1 MIRPPILVS
10 GILTLVAS
18 VAIPAIALAQVPASA
33 SAPFSA
39 SASDPYY
46 KAGEAALARQIA
58 VVPNTGK
65 AKNVILFLGDGMGI
79 STVTASRIYD
89 GQQKGVDGESNS
101 LAFEK
106 LPYSALSKTYSH
118 DTQVTDSAAGITA
131 IMSGVKTRNKIIGLT
146 GAAIGE
152 KCETEKGASVASI
165 AELAKAAGRAAGVV
179 TTTRVTHATPAGAYA
194 HTAYRD
200 WEGDSDMP
208 VEALQ
213 GGCKD
218 IARQLIEA
226 PDALRLD
233 VVMGGGRSRFLPEAK
248 DGKRADGRDLTAE
261 WLKAEGTG
269 SAYVTTL
276 DQLKAIPDDTRRV
289 LGLFASE
296 HLPYEVERPVLGEG
310 VPTLTQMALSAV
322 EVLSRNPNG
331 YFLLVEGGKID
342 MGSHLGNAKRTL
354 TETVEFSKAIEAV
367 LGKVD
372 LKDTLVVVT
381 ADHSHGLVIS
391 GYAARNAPILGLAG
405 NEGEPILAGDGKAYT
420 TLMFATGP
428 GGPMGN
434 DTRVDPAKEDLDD
447 IDYHQEAAVNLA
459 SAAHAGED
467 VGVFADG
474 PQAFLLRGVVEE
486 SYIFQVMRHAFG
498 FDAKAEA
505 PAAAAPA
512 EAGKLKKKRWLLF

>member
-1 MIRPPILVS
+1 MIRPH
-10 GILTLVAS
+10 ILTPVVLSLVAS
-18 VAIPAIALAQVPASA
+18 VAVPALALAQTPPSVSA
-33 SAPFSA
+33 A
-39 SASDPYY
+39 DPYY
-46 KAGEAALARQIA
+46 KAGEAALARQLA

-79 STVTASRIYD
+79 STVTAGRIYD
-89 GQQKGVDGESNS
+89 GQLKGVDGESNS

-106 LPYSALSKTYSH
+106 LSYAALSKTYSH

-131 IMSGVKTRNKIIGLT
+131 IMTGVKTRNKIIGLT

-152 KCETEKGASVASI
+152 KCETETGNRVETL
-165 AELAKAAGRAAGVV
+165 AELAKAKGLAAGVV

-218 IARQLIEA
+218 IARQLVEA
-226 PDALRLD
+226 PDTLRLD
-233 VVMGGGRSRFLPEAK
+233 VVMGGGRSRFLPEDK

-261 WLKAEGTG
+261 WLKAEGAG
-269 SAYVTTL
+269 SSYVTTV
-276 DQLKAIPDDTRRV
+276 DQLKALGPDTRHV
-289 LGLFASE
+289 LGLFAPE
-296 HLPYEVERPVLGEG
+296 HLPYEVERAVLGQG
-310 VPTLTQMALSAV
+310 VPTLAEMATSAV
-322 EVLSRNPNG
+322 DVLSKNPNG

-354 TETVEFSKAIEAV
+354 SETVEFSKAVAAV
-367 LGKVD
+367 LAKVD

-391 GYAARNAPILGLAG
+391 GYAPRNAPILGAAG
-405 NEGEPILAGDGKAYT
+405 NEGEPAVAGDGKAYT

-428 GGPMGN
+428 GGPLGN
-434 DTRVDPAKEDLDD
+434 DTRADPTKEDMDD
-447 IDYHQEAAVNLA
+447 IDYHQQAAVNLP

-467 VGVFADG
+467 VGIFADG
-474 PQAFLLRGVVEE
+474 PQAYLLRGVVEE

-498 FDAKAEA
+498 FDT
-505 PAAAAPA
+505 PAAAAATATPA
-512 EAGKLKKKRWLLF
+512 EAPKAKKKRFW

>member
-1 MIRPPILVS
+1 MIRPLV
-10 GILTLVAS
+10 LALAAS
-18 VAIPAIALAQVPASA
+18 VAIPALAFAQTPNAAVSA
-33 SAPFSA
+33 A
-39 SASDPYY
+39 DPYY
-46 KAGEAALARQIA
+46 KAGEAALARQMA
-58 VVPNTGK
+58 VVPNTGR

-79 STVTASRIYD
+79 STVTAGRIYD

-101 LAFEK
+101 LAFES
-106 LPYSALSKTYSH
+106 LSYAALSKTYSH

-131 IMSGVKTRNKIIGLT
+131 IMTGVKTRNKIIGLT
-146 GAAIGE
+146 SAAIGE
-152 KCETEKGASVASI
+152 KCETEKGAGVDTL
-165 AELAKAAGRAAGVV
+165 AELAKSRGKAAGVV

-208 VEALQ
+208 VEALE

-218 IARQLIEA
+218 IARQLVEA

-233 VVMGGGRSRFLPEAK
+233 VVLGGGRSRFLPEDK
-248 DGKRADGRDLTAE
+248 DGKRADGRDLTAD
-261 WLKAEGTG
+261 WLKAEGAG
-269 SAYVTTL
+269 SAYVTTV
-276 DQLKAIPDDTRRV
+276 DQLKAIPADTRHV
-289 LGLFASE
+289 LGLFAAE
-296 HLPYEVERPVLGEG
+296 HLPYEVERPVLGQG
-310 VPTLTQMALSAV
+310 VPTLAEMAVSAV
-322 EVLSRNPNG
+322 DVLSRNPNG

-342 MGSHLGNAKRTL
+342 MGSHLGNARRTL

-367 LGKVD
+367 LAKVD
-372 LKDTLVVVT
+372 LKDTLIVVT

-405 NEGEPILAGDGKAYT
+405 NEGEPIVAGDGKAYT

-428 GGPMGN
+428 SGPTGS
-434 DTRVDPAKEDLDD
+434 DTRSDPSKEDLDD
-447 IDYHQEAAVNLA
+447 VDYHQQATVNLP

-498 FDAKAEA
+498 FDA
-505 PAAAAPA
+505 PATAAPA
-512 EAGKLKKKRWLLF
+512 PAGAPKTRKKHWLF

>member
-1 MIRPPILVS
+1 MPGANGADSSWSLALIRSLV
-10 GILTLVAS
+10 LALVAS
-18 VAIPAIALAQVPASA
+18 VSVPAIALAQLPA
-33 SAPFSA
+33 SA

-46 KAGEAALARQIA
+46 KAGETALARQIA

-65 AKNVILFLGDGMGI
+65 ARNVILFLGDGMGI
-79 STVTASRIYD
+79 STVTAGRIYD
-89 GQQKGVDGESNS
+89 GQLKGVDGESNS

-106 LPYSALSKTYSH
+106 LAYSALSKTYSH

-152 KCETEKGASVASI
+152 KCETEKGHSVESL
-165 AELAKAAGRAAGVV
+165 AELAKANGRAAGVV
-179 TTTRVTHATPAGAYA
+179 TTTRVTHATPGGAYA

-208 VEALQ
+208 VEALE

-233 VVMGGGRSRFLPEAK
+233 VVMGGGRSRFLPEDK

-261 WLKAEGTG
+261 WLKAEGAG
-269 SAYVTTL
+269 SSYVTTV
-276 DQLKAIPDDTRRV
+276 DQLKAIPASTKHV
-289 LGLFASE
+289 LGLFAAE
-296 HLPYEVERPVLGEG
+296 HLPYEVERPVLGQG
-310 VPTLTQMALSAV
+310 VPTLAEMALSAID
-322 EVLSRNPNG
+322 VLSRNPNG

-367 LGKVD
+367 LAKVD

-405 NEGEPILAGDGKAYT
+405 NEGEPILGGDGKPYT

-428 GGPMGN
+428 GGPLGN

-447 IDYHQEAAVNLA
+447 IDYHQEATVNLP
-459 SAAHAGED
+459 SAAHSGED

-498 FDAKAEA
+498 FDGKAV
-505 PAAAAPA
+505 
-512 EAGKLKKKRWLLF
+512 KNR

>member
-1 MIRPPILVS
+1 MIRSFV
-10 GILTLVAS
+10 LTFVAS
-18 VAIPAIALAQVPASA
+18 VAVPAFVLPTAVLAQTPASA
-33 SAPFSA
+33 SAPLSA
-39 SASDPYY
+39 SSRDPYY

-79 STVTASRIYD
+79 STVTAGRIYD

-106 LPYSALSKTYSH
+106 LSYSALSKTYSH

-131 IMSGVKTRNKIIGLT
+131 IMTGVKTRNKIIGLT
-146 GAAIGE
+146 GSALGE
-152 KCETEKGASVASI
+152 KCETEKGNSVETI

-208 VEALQ
+208 AEALQ

-233 VVMGGGRSRFLPEAK
+233 VVMGGGRSRFLPEDK

-261 WLKAEGTG
+261 WLKAEGG
-269 SAYVTTL
+269 ASAYVTTV
-276 DQLKAIPDDTRRV
+276 DQLKAIPADTKHV
-289 LGLFASE
+289 LGLFAAE
-296 HLPYEVERPVLGEG
+296 HLPYEVERPMLGRG
-310 VPTLTQMALSAV
+310 VPTLAQMAVSAID
-322 EVLSRNPNG
+322 VLSKNPNG

-342 MGSHLGNAKRTL
+342 MGSHLGNARRTL
-354 TETVEFSKAIEAV
+354 TETIEFSKAIEAV
-367 LGKVD
+367 LAKVD

-405 NEGEPILAGDGKAYT
+405 NEGEPIVAGDGKAYT

-428 GGPMGN
+428 GGPLGD
-434 DTRVDPAKEDLDD
+434 DTRADPAKEDVDD
-447 IDYHQEAAVNLA
+447 IDYHQQAVANLP

-498 FDAKAEA
+498 FDAKADA
-505 PAAAAPA
+505 PAATPPA
-512 EAGKLKKKRWLLF
+512 EAGKVKKKRGLF

>member
-1 MIRPPILVS
+1 MRPLVLAL
-10 GILTLVAS
+10 IAS
-18 VAIPAIALAQVPASA
+18 VAVPALAFGQTPNAAVSA
-33 SAPFSA
+33 ADA
-39 SASDPYY
+39 YY
-46 KAGEAALARQIA
+46 KAGEAALAKQMA

-79 STVTASRIYD
+79 STVTAGRIYD

-131 IMSGVKTRNKIIGLT
+131 IMTGVKTRNKIIGLT
-146 GAAIGE
+146 GAAIGGQ
-152 KCETEKGASVASI
+152 CETEKGTGVDTL
-165 AELAKAAGRAAGVV
+165 AELAKARGKAAGVV

-200 WEGDSDMP
+200 WEGDADMP
-208 VEALQ
+208 AKAREA
-213 GGCKD
+213 GCKD

-226 PDALRLD
+226 SDALRLD
-233 VVMGGGRSRFLPEAK
+233 VVMGGGRSRFLPK
-248 DGKRADGRDLTAE
+248 GQGDGKRADGRDLSAE
-261 WLKAEGTG
+261 WLKAEGQG
-269 SAYVTTL
+269 ASYVTTA
-276 DQLKAIPDDTRRV
+276 DQLKAIPAGTKHV
-289 LGLFASE
+289 LGLFAAE
-296 HLPYEVERPVLGEG
+296 HLPYEVERAALGQG
-310 VPTLTQMALSAV
+310 VPTLAQMATSAV
-322 EVLSRNPNG
+322 DVLSKNPNG

-342 MGSHLGNAKRTL
+342 MGSHLNNAKRTL

-367 LGKVD
+367 LAKVD

-405 NEGEPILAGDGKAYT
+405 NEGEPIRGGDGKPYT

-428 GGPMGN
+428 GGPKGS
-434 DTRVDPAKEDLDD
+434 DTRRDPTKEDSEDPEYLQD
-447 IDYHQEAAVNLA
+447 AAVSLP
-459 SAAHAGED
+459 SAAHGGED
-467 VGVFADG
+467 VGVFAAG
-474 PQAFLLRGVVEE
+474 PQAFLVRGVVEE

-498 FDAKAEA
+498 FDGKAG
-505 PAAAAPA
+505 AAAA
-512 EAGKLKKKRWLLF
+512 KKKR

>member
-1 MIRPPILVS
+1 MIRPLV
-10 GILTLVAS
+10 LALVAS
-18 VAIPAIALAQVPASA
+18 VAVPAIALPAIASA
-33 SAPFSA
+33 QAPVSA

-79 STVTASRIYD
+79 STVTAGRIYD
-89 GQQKGVDGESNS
+89 GQLKGVDGESNS

-106 LPYSALSKTYSH
+106 LSYSALSKTYSH

-131 IMSGVKTRNKIIGLT
+131 IMTGVKTRNKVIGLT

-152 KCETEKGASVASI
+152 KCETEKGASVETL
-165 AELAKAAGRAAGVV
+165 AELAKASGRAAGVV

-200 WEGDSDMP
+200 WEGDGDMP
-208 VEALQ
+208 AEALRA
-213 GGCKD
+213 GCKD

-233 VVMGGGRSRFLPEAK
+233 VVMGGGRSRFLPGDK
-248 DGKRADGRDLTAE
+248 NGKRADGRDLTAE
-261 WLKAEGTG
+261 WLKAEGAG
-269 SAYVTTL
+269 SSYVTTV
-276 DQLKAIPDDTRRV
+276 DQLKAIPADTKHV
-289 LGLFASE
+289 LGLFAAE

-310 VPTLTQMALSAV
+310 VPTLAQMALSAV
-322 EVLSRNPNG
+322 DVLSKNPNG

-342 MGSHLGNAKRTL
+342 MGSHLGNARRTL
-354 TETVEFSKAIEAV
+354 SETVEFSKAVEAV

-428 GGPMGN
+428 GGPAG
-434 DTRVDPAKEDLDD
+434 DETRKDPAKEDVDD
-447 IDYHQEAAVNLA
+447 IDYHQQAAVNLG

-474 PQAFLLRGVVEE
+474 PRAFLLRGVVEE

-498 FDAKAEA
+498 FDAKAEV
-505 PAAAAPA
+505 AAAAPA
-512 EAGKLKKKRWLLF
+512 AATKAKKKGWPF

>member
-1 MIRPPILVS
+1 LALIRSFVLA
-10 GILTLVAS
+10 LVAS
-18 VAIPAIALAQVPASA
+18 AAVPAIAFAQTPNAAVSA
-33 SAPFSA
+33 ADA
-39 SASDPYY
+39 YY
-46 KAGEAALARQIA
+46 KAGQAALAKQMA

-79 STVTASRIYD
+79 STVTAGRIYD

-101 LAFEK
+101 LSFEK
-106 LPYSALSKTYSH
+106 LSYSALSKTYSH

-131 IMSGVKTRNKIIGLT
+131 IMTGVKTRNKIIGLT
-146 GAAIGE
+146 GAALGE
-152 KCETEKGASVASI
+152 KCETEKGNAVDTL
-165 AELAKAAGRAAGVV
+165 AELAKANGRAAGVV

-200 WEGDSDMP
+200 WEGDADMP
-208 VEALQ
+208 AEALAA
-213 GGCKD
+213 GCKD

-226 PDALRLD
+226 PDKLRLD
-233 VVMGGGRSRFLPEAK
+233 VVMGGGRSRFLP
-248 DGKRADGRDLTAE
+248 DGQDVGKRADGRDLTAE
-261 WLKAEGTG
+261 WVKAEGQGAT
-269 SAYVTTL
+269 YVTTV
-276 DQLKAIPDDTRRV
+276 DQLKAIPADTKHV
-289 LGLFASE
+289 LGLFAAE
-296 HLPYEVERPVLGEG
+296 HLPYEVERPVLGQG
-310 VPTLTQMALSAV
+310 VPTLAEMATSAV
-322 EVLSRNPNG
+322 DVLSKNPNG

-354 TETVEFSKAIEAV
+354 SETVEFSKAIAAV
-367 LGKVD
+367 LAKVD

-391 GYAARNAPILGLAG
+391 GYAARNSPILGLAG

-428 GGPMGN
+428 GGPEGN
-434 DTRVDPAKEDLDD
+434 DLRKDPAKEDTDD
-447 IDYHQEAAVNLA
+447 VDYHQEATVNLA

-498 FDAKAEA
+498 FDG
-505 PAAAAPA
+505 PAAPA
-512 EAGKLKKKRWLLF
+512 SAAAEPTETKKKRRLF

>member
-1 MIRPPILVS
+1 MIRSLV
-10 GILTLVAS
+10 LALVAS
-18 VAIPAIALAQVPASA
+18 VAIPAIALAQTPVSA
-33 SAPFSA
+33 SAN
-39 SASDPYY
+39 DPYY
-46 KAGEAALARQIA
+46 RAGEAALARQIA

-79 STVTASRIYD
+79 STVTAGRIYD
-89 GQQKGVDGESNS
+89 GQLKGVDGESNS

-106 LPYSALSKTYSH
+106 LSYSALSKTYSH

-131 IMSGVKTRNKIIGLT
+131 IMTGVKTRNKIIGLT

-152 KCETEKGASVASI
+152 KCETEKGASVETL
-165 AELAKAAGRAAGVV
+165 AELAKANGRAAGVV

-200 WEGDSDMP
+200 WEGDGDMP
-208 VEALQ
+208 QEALQ
-213 GGCKD
+213 AGCKD

-226 PDALRLD
+226 PDSLRLD
-233 VVMGGGRSRFLPEAK
+233 VVMGGGRSRFLPDSQ

-261 WLKAEGTG
+261 WLKAEGAG
-269 SAYVTTL
+269 SSYVTTV
-276 DQLKAIPDDTRRV
+276 DQLKAIPGDTKHV
-289 LGLFASE
+289 LGLFANE
-296 HLPYEVERPVLGEG
+296 HLPYEVERPVLGQG
-310 VPTLTQMALSAV
+310 VPTLSEMALSAID
-322 EVLSRNPNG
+322 VLARNPSG

-354 TETVEFSKAIEAV
+354 SETVEFSKAVEAV
-367 LGKVD
+367 LAKVD

-428 GGPMGN
+428 GGPEGN
-434 DTRVDPAKEDLDD
+434 DTRKDPAKEDVDD
-447 IDYHQEAAVNLA
+447 IDYHQQATINLG

-498 FDAKAEA
+498 FDSAAA

-512 EAGKLKKKRWLLF
+512 EAAKPKKKRGLF

>member
-1 MIRPPILVS
+1 MIRSLV
-10 GILTLVAS
+10 LALVAS
-18 VAIPAIALAQVPASA
+18 VAVPAIAFAQAPAQA
-33 SAPFSA
+33 ADA
-39 SASDPYY
+39 YY
-46 KAGEAALARQIA
+46 KAGEAALAKQMA

-79 STVTASRIYD
+79 STVTAGRIYD

-131 IMSGVKTRNKIIGLT
+131 IMTGVKTRNKIIGLT
-146 GAAIGE
+146 GAAIGGQ
-152 KCETEKGASVASI
+152 CETEKGARVDSL
-165 AELAKAAGRAAGVV
+165 AELAKAHGRAAGVV

-200 WEGDSDMP
+200 WEGDGDMP
-208 VEALQ
+208 AEALKA
-213 GGCKD
+213 GCKD

-233 VVMGGGRSRFLPEAK
+233 VVMGGGRSRFLPKGK

-261 WLKAEGTG
+261 WLKAEGQG
-269 SAYVTTL
+269 SAYVANA
-276 DQLKAIPDDTRRV
+276 DQLKVLPAGAKHV
-289 LGLFASE
+289 LGLFAAE
-296 HLPYEVERPVLGEG
+296 HLPYEVERATLGQG
-310 VPTLTQMALSAV
+310 VPTLAQMATSAV
-322 EVLSRNPNG
+322 DVLSKNPNG

-354 TETVEFSKAIEAV
+354 SETVEFSKAIAAV
-367 LGKVD
+367 LAKVD

-381 ADHSHGLVIS
+381 ADHSHGLVLS

-405 NEGEPILAGDGKAYT
+405 NEGEPIRGGDGKAYT

-428 GGPMGN
+428 GGPKGS
-434 DTRVDPAKEDLDD
+434 DTRKDPAKEDLDD
-447 IDYHQEAAVNLA
+447 VEYVQEATVNLG
-459 SAAHAGED
+459 SAAHSGED

-474 PQAFLLRGVVEE
+474 PQAFLVRGVVEE

-498 FDAKAEA
+498 FDAKAA
-505 PAAAAPA
+505 PKP
-512 EAGKLKKKRWLLF
+512 KKR

>member
-1 MIRPPILVS
+1 LALIRPLIFTSVVLA
-10 GILTLVAS
+10 LVAS
-18 VAIPAIALAQVPASA
+18 VAVPAHALAQTPPSVSA
-33 SAPFSA
+33 A
-39 SASDPYY
+39 DPYY
-46 KAGEAALARQIA
+46 KAGEAALARQLT
-58 VVPNTGK
+58 VVPNIGK

-79 STVTASRIYD
+79 STVTAGRIYD
-89 GQQKGVDGESNS
+89 GQLKGVDGESNS

-106 LPYSALSKTYSH
+106 LSYAALSKTYSH

-131 IMSGVKTRNKIIGLT
+131 IMTGVKTRNKIIGLT

-152 KCETEKGASVASI
+152 KCETEAGNRVETL
-165 AELAKAAGRAAGVV
+165 AELAKAGGKAAGVV

-218 IARQLIEA
+218 IARQLVEA

-233 VVMGGGRSRFLPEAK
+233 VVMGGGRSRFLPEDK
-248 DGKRADGRDLTAE
+248 EGKRADGRDLTAE
-261 WLKAEGTG
+261 WLKAEGAG
-269 SAYVTTL
+269 SSYVTTV
-276 DQLKAIPDDTRRV
+276 DQLKALPSDTRHV
-289 LGLFASE
+289 LGLFAPE
-296 HLPYEVERPVLGEG
+296 HLPYEVERAVLGQG
-310 VPTLTQMALSAV
+310 VPTLAEMATSAV
-322 EVLSRNPNG
+322 DMLSKNPNG

-354 TETVEFSKAIEAV
+354 SETVEFSKAVAAV
-367 LGKVD
+367 LAKVD

-391 GYAARNAPILGLAG
+391 GYAPRNAPILGVAG
-405 NEGEPILAGDGKAYT
+405 NEGEPAVAGDGKAYT

-428 GGPMGN
+428 GGPLGN
-434 DTRVDPAKEDLDD
+434 DTRADPAKEDMDD
-447 IDYHQEAAVNLA
+447 IDYHQQAAVNLP

-467 VGVFADG
+467 VGIFADG
-474 PQAFLLRGVVEE
+474 PQAYLLRGVVEE

-498 FDAKAEA
+498 FDTAAT
-505 PAAAAPA
+505 PAAAGPGDAA
-512 EAGKLKKKRWLLF
+512 KARKKRSW

>member
-1 MIRPPILVS
+1 MRPLV
-10 GILTLVAS
+10 LALVAS
-18 VAIPAIALAQVPASA
+18 VALPAFAAAQTPAQTANAAVSA
-33 SAPFSA
+33 ADA
-39 SASDPYY
+39 YY
-46 KAGEAALARQIA
+46 QAGEAALARQMT

-79 STVTASRIYD
+79 STVTAGRIYD
-89 GQQKGVDGESNS
+89 GQLKGVDGESNH
-101 LAFEK
+101 LAFET

-131 IMSGVKTRNKIIGLT
+131 IMTGVKTRNKIIGLT
-146 GAAIGE
+146 GSAIGG
-152 KCETEKGASVASI
+152 KCETEKGAAVETL
-165 AELAKAAGRAAGVV
+165 AELAKANGRAAGVV

-208 VEALQ
+208 AEARQ

-233 VVMGGGRSRFLPEAK
+233 VVMGGGRSRFLPAGQEA
-248 DGKRADGRDLTAE
+248 GKRADGRDLTAE
-261 WLKAEGTG
+261 WLKAEGRG
-269 SAYVTTL
+269 SAYVTTV
-276 DQLKAIPDDTRRV
+276 DQLKAVPADTRHV
-289 LGLFASE
+289 LGLFAPE
-296 HLPYEVERPVLGEG
+296 HLPYEVERPTLGQG
-310 VPTLTQMALSAV
+310 VPTLAEMATSAV
-322 EVLSRNPNG
+322 DVLSKNPKG

-354 TETVEFSKAIEAV
+354 SETVEFSKAIAAV
-367 LGKVD
+367 LAKVD

-405 NEGEPILAGDGKAYT
+405 NEGEPIRGKDGKAYT

-428 GGPMGN
+428 GGPEG
-434 DTRVDPAKEDLDD
+434 DATRKDPAKEDTDD
-447 IDYHQEAAVNLA
+447 VDYHQQAVVNLA

-486 SYIFQVMRHAFG
+486 NYIFQVMRHAFG
-498 FDAKAEA
+498 FDAKAA
-505 PAAAAPA
+505 
-512 EAGKLKKKRWLLF
+512 KKK

>member
-1 MIRPPILVS
+1 LALIRPFVLA
-10 GILTLVAS
+10 LVAS
-18 VAIPAIALAQVPASA
+18 ASISTFAHAQVGGPMAAVSA
-33 SAPFSA
+33 A
-39 SASDPYY
+39 DPYY
-46 KAGEAALARQIA
+46 KAGEAALARQLT
-58 VVPNTGK
+58 VVPNTGR

-79 STVTASRIYD
+79 STVTAGRIYD

-106 LPYSALSKTYSH
+106 LSYAALSKTYSH

-131 IMSGVKTRNKIIGLT
+131 IMTGVKTRNKIIGLT

-152 KCETEKGASVASI
+152 KCETEKGNAVQTL
-165 AELAKAAGRAAGVV
+165 AELAKANGKAAGAV

-208 VEALQ
+208 VEAIK

-218 IARQLIEA
+218 IARQLVEA

-233 VVMGGGRSRFLPEAK
+233 VVMGGGRSRFLPGDK

-261 WLKAEGTG
+261 WLKAEGPD
-269 SAYVTTL
+269 SAYVTTV
-276 DQLKAIPDDTRRV
+276 DQLKALPADTKHV

-296 HLPYEVERPVLGEG
+296 HLPYEVERPVLGQG
-310 VPTLTQMALSAV
+310 VPTLAEMATTAVDILSK
-322 EVLSRNPNG
+322 NPNG
-331 YFLLVEGGKID
+331 YFLMVEGGKID

-354 TETVEFSKAIEAV
+354 SETVEFSKAIDAV
-367 LGKVD
+367 LAKVD

-391 GYAARNAPILGLAG
+391 GYAPRNSPILGVAG
-405 NEGEPILAGDGKAYT
+405 NEGEPAIAADGKAYT

-428 GGPMGN
+428 GGPLGS
-434 DTRVDPAKEDLDD
+434 DTRADPAKEDLDD
-447 IDYHQEAAVNLA
+447 VDYHQQAVVNLY

-474 PQAFLLRGVVEE
+474 PQAYLVRGVVEE

-498 FDAKAEA
+498 FDAKGET
-505 PAAAAPA
+505 
-512 EAGKLKKKRWLLF
+512 KKR

>member
-1 MIRPPILVS
+1 MIRPLV
-10 GILTLVAS
+10 LALVAS
-18 VAIPAIALAQVPASA
+18 VAVPALAFAQNPVETPNAAVSA
-33 SAPFSA
+33 ADA
-39 SASDPYY
+39 YY
-46 KAGEAALARQIA
+46 KAGEAALARQMA

-79 STVTASRIYD
+79 STVTAGRIYD
-89 GQQKGVDGESNS
+89 GQLKGVDGESNS

-106 LPYSALSKTYSH
+106 LSYSALSKTYSH

-131 IMSGVKTRNKIIGLT
+131 IMTGVKTRNKIIGLT
-146 GAAIGE
+146 GAALGE
-152 KCETEKGASVASI
+152 KCETEKGNAVDTL
-165 AELAKAAGRAAGVV
+165 AELAKARGKAAGVV

-200 WEGDSDMP
+200 WEGDGDMP
-208 VEALQ
+208 VEAIH

-233 VVMGGGRSRFLPEAK
+233 VVMGGGRSRFLPQDK
-248 DGKRADGRDLTAE
+248 DGKRADGRDLTTD
-261 WLKAEGTG
+261 WLKAEGQG
-269 SAYVTTL
+269 SAYVTTV
-276 DQLKAIPDDTRRV
+276 DQLKAIPADTKHV
-289 LGLFASE
+289 LGLFAPE
-296 HLPYEVERPVLGEG
+296 HLPYEVERAVLGQG
-310 VPTLTQMALSAV
+310 VPTLAEMATSAV
-322 EVLSRNPNG
+322 DVLSKNPNG

-354 TETVEFSKAIEAV
+354 SETVEFSKAVAAV
-367 LGKVD
+367 LAKVD

-391 GYAARNAPILGLAG
+391 GYAARNSPILGMAG
-405 NEGEPILAGDGKAYT
+405 NEGDPAIAGDGKAYT

-428 GGPMGN
+428 GGPTGN
-434 DTRVDPAKEDLDD
+434 DTRNDPAKEDLDD
-447 IDYHQEAAVNLA
+447 IDYHQQAVVNLG

-498 FDAKAEA
+498 FDAPATAATAATATPAQAPKA
-505 PAAAAPA
+505 
-512 EAGKLKKKRWLLF
+512 KKKLWRF